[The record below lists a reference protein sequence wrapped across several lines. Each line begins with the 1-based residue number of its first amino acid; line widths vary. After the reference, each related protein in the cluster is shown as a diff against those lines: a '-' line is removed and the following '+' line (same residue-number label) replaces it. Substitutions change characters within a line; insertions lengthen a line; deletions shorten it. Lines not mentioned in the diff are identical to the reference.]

1 MIYEYTR
8 PKLAKYQT
16 EIIDCEK
23 RFTITEASTKSGK
36 TVSHIVWLLE
46 QALTGKNGE
55 EFWWVAPIFSQAEIA
70 FERMQRFVNINN
82 FFVANKSKLFL
93 VLPSGSV
100 MRFKSA
106 DNPNSLYGEDV
117 KAAVFDEFT
126 RAKYSAWVALRSTL
140 TATRGKCKFIGNYM
154 GDFNW
159 GHILSEK
166 AKKESTEYK
175 YFKITAFQAAEAGIL
190 DFEEIEQARED
201 LTPEQFSMLYLAEG
215 SDSSKML
222 FNPDAIK
229 CIFENTHINGN
240 GNRYITADIAHEGS
254 DLFVICVW
262 DGWRIVK
269 IYTVNKSQSKE
280 VNDKL
285 IQVKNAHKVPNT
297 NIIYDS
303 DGVGSGVG
311 GYIVGSI
318 PFHNGGSI
326 IPTLEKKLING
337 KWVQEKENFAKLKH
351 QCYWK
356 FAEKVNKNEISI
368 SKDCLDYEIQ
378 IKEELGAIC
387 KDMDSINKLGVLRIE
402 SKVVLKEKLGRSPD
416 FADAMMMRCYFDLF
430 RKRVTFNGDSVTH

>member
-1 MIYEYTR
+1 MTKYIYNR
-8 PKLAKYQT
+8 PKLAQYQT
-16 EIIDCEK
+16 DIIDCEK

-36 TVSHIVWLLE
+36 TVSHIVWLHE
-46 QALTGKNGE
+46 QALEGKSGN

-70 FERMQRFVNINN
+70 FERMQRFVENKDYFI
-82 FFVANKSKLFL
+82 ANKSKLSL
-93 VLPSGSV
+93 RLPNGAI

-117 KAAVFDEFT
+117 VAAVFDEFT
-126 RAKYSAWVALRSTL
+126 RAKYNAWVALRSTL

-166 AKKESTEYK
+166 AKKSDSEYK

-190 DFEEIEQARED
+190 DFAEIEQARED
-201 LTPEQFSMLYLAEG
+201 LSSEQFTMLYLAEG
-215 SDSSKML
+215 VDSGKML
-222 FNPDAIK
+222 FNPDSIK
-229 CIFENTHINGN
+229 CIFENTHVSRNGKK
-240 GNRYITADIAHEGS
+240 YITADIAHEGS
-254 DLFVICVW
+254 DAFVICVW
-262 DGWRIVK
+262 HDWEIVK
-269 IYTVNKSQSKE
+269 IYTMNKSQSKE
-280 VNDKL
+280 VNDK
-285 IQVKNAHKVPNT
+285 IIKVKNIHGVPNT
-297 NIIYDS
+297 NIIYDA

-318 PFHNGGSI
+318 PFHNGGSV
-326 IPTLEKKLING
+326 IPTLERKLING
-337 KWVQEKENFAKLKH
+337 VWVQEKENFAKLKH

-356 FAEKVNKNEISI
+356 FAEKVNKNEVSI

-416 FADAMMMRCYFDLF
+416 FADAMMLRVYFDLTQ
-430 RKRVTFNGDSVTH
+430 KRGFSMS